1 VARELDFCEF
11 VRRPGLLVSYAEY
24 SCVGITTQ
32 RVDAPK
38 SVVVDFI
45 YPLFMAY
52 RILLLVAASFLACWG
67 QLSAQSVQVKASP
80 AIVQLESRFVAVN
93 RAQQTVPGWRL
104 QLIATPDRNELERIR
119 MRFIS
124 LYPNYPADWVHNKPY
139 YQLRVGAFTSKLDAL
154 RMKHLLEADFDGI
167 YLVRDEAINRRDLLQ
182 TF

>member
-1 VARELDFCEF
+1 MPNRA
-11 VRRPGLLVSYAEY
+11 LLF
-24 SCVGITTQ
+24 T
-32 RVDAPK
+32 
-38 SVVVDFI
+38 
-45 YPLFMAY
+45 
-52 RILLLVAASFLACWG
+52 AAALLACWG
-67 QLSAQSVQVKASP
+67 QLCAQSVQVNASP
-80 AIVQLESRFVAVN
+80 AIVQLESRFVAIN
-93 RAQQTVPGWRL
+93 RTQQTVPGWRL

-139 YQLRVGAFTSKLDAL
+139 YQLRVGAFTNKLDAL